1 MASCGSPS
9 PIASSGALDVNKVS
23 EINDQLDLA
32 IKSLKKFDS
41 LTKSAKTI
49 ENSAKGMYVTLKAMK
64 GEMLDHLNAIQGVVD
79 VDLAPLEL
87 ESGDLLELKGSDS
100 DD

>member
-1 MASCGSPS
+1 
-9 PIASSGALDVNKVS
+9 
-23 EINDQLDLA
+23 
-32 IKSLKKFDS
+32 
-41 LTKSAKTI
+41 
-49 ENSAKGMYVTLKAMK
+49 MYGTLKAMK

-87 ESGDLLELKGSDS
+87 ESADLLELEGSDS